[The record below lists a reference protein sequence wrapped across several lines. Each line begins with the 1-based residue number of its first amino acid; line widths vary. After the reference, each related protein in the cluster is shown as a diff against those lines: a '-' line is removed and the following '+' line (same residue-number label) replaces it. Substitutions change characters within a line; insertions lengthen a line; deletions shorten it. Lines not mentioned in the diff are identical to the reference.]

1 MKTRVPF
8 PEGEGGSRQVP
19 ALMPV
24 RTSLNVVGLGFWGTV
39 PSTPTPLVPW
49 APIYVSG
56 TDSAA
61 VRAIALKASVTA
73 FPQVPGSWWAS
84 LLGSSG

>member
-1 MKTRVPF
+1 
-8 PEGEGGSRQVP
+8 
-19 ALMPV
+19 MPV
-24 RTSLNVVGLGFWGTV
+24 RISLNVVGLGFWGTV

-73 FPQVPGSWWAS
+73 VPQVPGSWWAS